1 MELQI
6 KLTEAKITKFLGMN
20 LQIRTFL
27 PFHYDSLTKIS
38 DVLKENLHQK
48 IENVGVF
55 SNYLR
60 RFFQYH

>member
-20 LQIRTFL
+20 VQIRTFL

-38 DVLKENLHQK
+38 DVLKENLPQK
-48 IENVGVF
+48 IENVEVF
-55 SNYLR
+55 SNYLQ

>member
-1 MELQI
+1 MELKI
-6 KLTEAKITKFLGMN
+6 ILSRAKITKILGMN
-20 LQIRTFL
+20 VQIRTFL

-38 DVLKENLHQK
+38 EVLKENLPQK

>member
-1 MELQI
+1 MELKI
-6 KLTEAKITKFLGMN
+6 ILSRAKITKILGMN
-20 LQIRTFL
+20 VQIRTFL

-38 DVLKENLHQK
+38 DVLKENLPQK

>member
-1 MELQI
+1 MELKI
-6 KLTEAKITKFLGMN
+6 ILSRTKITKILGMN
-20 LQIRTFL
+20 VQIRTFL

-38 DVLKENLHQK
+38 DVLKENLPQK